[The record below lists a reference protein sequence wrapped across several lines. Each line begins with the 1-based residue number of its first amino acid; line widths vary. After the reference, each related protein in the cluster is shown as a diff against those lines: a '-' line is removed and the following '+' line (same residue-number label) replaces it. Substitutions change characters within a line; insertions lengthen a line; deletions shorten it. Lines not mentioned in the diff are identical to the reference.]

1 MERGGDVVQLMPA
14 VDLLD
19 GSAVRLVQG
28 DFERRT
34 EHGDPVALARRWV
47 DSGAQWVHVV
57 DLDAAR
63 TGLPVNRRIVRQIVE
78 AVMPVPVQV
87 GGGVRGAEDVEDLLA
102 SGVSRVVMGTAAAR
116 QPSLALSMAHKF
128 PGQVAVGIDHR
139 RGQVAVEGWAHGT
152 SMSLADLLDRFA
164 DAPFGAVVVTAIER
178 DGMLSGPDLDGL
190 RGVLRTT
197 ALPVVASG
205 GVGSVDHLRAL
216 ADLEVAGRRLAG
228 AIVGKALVE
237 GVLEMREAMAACEP
251 SE

>member
-1 MERGGDVVQLMPA
+1 MQLIPA

-28 DFERRT
+28 DFDRRT
-34 EHGDPVALARRWV
+34 GYGDPVALARRWV
-47 DSGAQWVHVV
+47 DAGARWVHVV

-63 TGLPVNRRIVRQIVE
+63 SGLPVNRWIVRQVVE
-78 AVMPVPVQV
+78 AVAPVPVQA
-87 GGGVRGAEDVEDLLA
+87 GGGVRGVEDVEDLLA
-102 SGVSRVVMGTAAAR
+102 SGVTRVVMGTVAAR
-116 QPSLALSMAHKF
+116 RPSLALSMAEKF
-128 PGQVAVGIDHR
+128 PRQVAVGIDHR
-139 RGQVAVEGWAHGT
+139 HGQVAVEGWAHGA
-152 SMSLADLLDRFA
+152 SMSVADLLDRFA

-190 RGVLRTT
+190 RAVLRTT

-205 GVGSVDHLRAL
+205 GVGSAEHLRAL

-237 GVLEMREAMAACEP
+237 GVLEVREAMAACEP